1 MQQKVLNIH
10 QQILEAK
17 SNEQKLLAI
26 LLDPDKIEWEKLDD
40 LLLKI
45 NKSPA
50 THIFVGGSIV
60 KATILEDLITQLKQK
75 TNLPVVIFPGDPS
88 QISPQA
94 DAILFLSLLS
104 GRNPDYLIEYQV
116 QAAPILK
123 KTNLEVISTGYILI
137 ESGNET
143 AVARVSK
150 TKPLNRENLDL
161 VLATA
166 QAGEMLGNKLMYLE
180 AGSGAKNAVPLKM
193 IQLVAQNI
201 RIPVIVGGGITDLQG
216 IQDAYNAGA
225 DLVVI
230 GTAFENNSH
239 FFEVAAN
246 QKITRND

>member
-1 MQQKVLNIH
+1 MQQKILNIH

-17 SNEQKLLAI
+17 KSGQKLLAI
-26 LLDPDKIEWEKLDD
+26 LLDPDKIVLENLDR
-40 LLLKI
+40 LILKI
-45 NKSPA
+45 NHSPA

-60 KATILEDLITQLKQK
+60 QATILEELITKLKQN

-88 QISPQA
+88 QISPYA

-150 TKPLNRENLDL
+150 TKPLNRENFDL

-180 AGSGAKNAVPLKM
+180 AGSGAKNAVPLEM
-193 IQLVAQNI
+193 IRLIAQNI
-201 RIPVIVGGGITDLQG
+201 EIPVIVGGGITDLRG
-216 IQDAYNAGA
+216 IQNAYNAGA

-230 GTAFENNSH
+230 GTAFENDTH
-239 FFEVAAN
+239 FFEL
-246 QKITRND
+246 

>member
-1 MQQKVLNIH
+1 MFRNTNFRRI
-10 QQILEAK
+10 
-17 SNEQKLLAI
+17 
-26 LLDPDKIEWEKLDD
+26 DF
-40 LLLKI
+40 
-45 NKSPA
+45 
-50 THIFVGGSIV
+50 T
-60 KATILEDLITQLKQK
+60 LKQK

-150 TKPLNRENLDL
+150 TKPLNRENFDL

-180 AGSGAKNAVPLKM
+180 AGSGAKNAVPLEM
-193 IQLVAQNI
+193 IQLISQNI
-201 RIPVIVGGGITDLQG
+201 EIPIIVGGGIVDLHG
-216 IQDAYNAGA
+216 IQNAFKAGA

-230 GTAFENNSH
+230 GTAFENDSH
-239 FFEVAAN
+239 FFEL
-246 QKITRND
+246 

>member
-1 MQQKVLNIH
+1 MKQKISNIH

-17 SNEQKLLAI
+17 KNGQKLLAI
-26 LLDPDKIEWEKLDD
+26 LLDPDKIVWENLNHLLD
-40 LLLKI
+40 KI
-45 NKSPA
+45 NQSPA

-60 KATILEDLITQLKQK
+60 KATILEELIAQLKQK
-75 TNLPVVIFPGDPS
+75 TTLPVVLFPGDPS
-88 QISPQA
+88 QICPEA

-104 GRNPDYLIEYQV
+104 GRNADYLIEYQV

-150 TKPLNRENLDL
+150 TKPLNRENFDL

-166 QAGEMLGNKLMYLE
+166 LAGEMLGNKLIYLE

-193 IQLVAQNI
+193 IQLISQNI
-201 RIPVIVGGGITDLQG
+201 EIPVIVGGGIVDLHG
-216 IQDAYNAGA
+216 IQKAYKAGA

-230 GTAFENNSH
+230 GTAFENDSH
-239 FFEVAAN
+239 FFE
-246 QKITRND
+246 T

>member
-1 MQQKVLNIH
+1 MRRKISNIY
-10 QQILEAK
+10 QQIIQAK
-17 SNEQKLLAI
+17 IDGQKLLAI
-26 LLDPDKIEWEKLDD
+26 LLDPDKIVWENLDH

-45 NKSPA
+45 NQSPA

-60 KATILEDLITQLKQK
+60 RTTILEDLMTALKQK
-75 TNLPVVIFPGDPS
+75 TNLPVIIFPGDPS
-88 QISPQA
+88 QISSQA

-104 GRNPDYLIEYQV
+104 GRNADYLIEYQV

-123 KTNLEVISTGYILI
+123 KTDLEVISTGYILI

-150 TKPLNRENLDL
+150 TQPLDRQDLDL

-166 QAGEMLGNKLMYLE
+166 QAGEMLGNKLVYLE
-180 AGSGAKNAVPLKM
+180 AGSGAKKSVPLEM
-193 IQLVAQNI
+193 IQLIAQNI
-201 RIPVIVGGGITDLQG
+201 KIPIIVGGGIADLKG
-216 IQDAYNAGA
+216 IQQAYNAGA

-239 FFEVAAN
+239 FF
-246 QKITRND
+246 D

>member
-1 MQQKVLNIH
+1 MEQKILTIH
-10 QQILEAK
+10 QQILDAK
-17 SNEQKLLAI
+17 KNGQKLLAI
-26 LLDPDKIEWEKLDD
+26 LLDPDKIVWEKLDH

-45 NKSPA
+45 NQSPA

-60 KATILEDLITQLKQK
+60 QSTILEDLIAKLKQK
-75 TNLPVVIFPGDPS
+75 TNLPVIIFPGDPS

-123 KTNLEVISTGYILI
+123 KTKLEVISTGYILI

-150 TKPLNRENLDL
+150 TEPLNRENFDL
-161 VLATA
+161 ALATA
-166 QAGEMLGNKLMYLE
+166 QAGEMLGNKLIYLE
-180 AGSGAKNAVPLKM
+180 AGSGAKKAVPLEM
-193 IQLVAQNI
+193 ISLIAQNI
-201 RIPVIVGGGITDLQG
+201 EIPVIVGGGIVDLHG
-216 IQDAYNAGA
+216 IKKAYNAGA

-230 GTAFENNSH
+230 GTAFENDSH
-239 FFEVAAN
+239 FF
-246 QKITRND
+246 DS

>member
-1 MQQKVLNIH
+1 MQEQLLTIR

-17 SNEQKLLAI
+17 SNGQKLLAV
-26 LLDPDKIEWEKLDD
+26 LLDPDKIVLENLNHLID
-40 LLLKI
+40 KI
-45 NKSPA
+45 NQSPA

-60 KATILEDLITQLKQK
+60 QNNILEELITALKQE
-75 TNLPVVIFPGDPS
+75 TNLPVILFPGDPS
-88 QISPQA
+88 QISPKA
-94 DAILFLSLLS
+94 DGILFLSLLS

-150 TKPLNRENLDL
+150 TKPLSRENLDL

-166 QAGEMLGNKLMYLE
+166 QAGEMLGNQLIYLE
-180 AGSGAKNAVPLKM
+180 AGSGAKQSVPTEM
-193 IQLVAQNI
+193 IELISQNI
-201 RIPVIVGGGITDLQG
+201 KIPVIVGGGIVDLHG
-216 IQDAYNAGA
+216 IQKAYKAGA

-239 FFEVAAN
+239 FFE
-246 QKITRND
+246 Q

>member
-1 MQQKVLNIH
+1 MEQKLRTIH
-10 QQILEAK
+10 QQILDAK
-17 SNEQKLLAI
+17 KNGQKLLAI
-26 LLDPDKIEWEKLDD
+26 LLDPDKIVLENIDHLI
-40 LLLKI
+40 LKI
-45 NKSPA
+45 NESPA

-60 KATILEDLITQLKQK
+60 QNTILEDLISVLKQK
-75 TNLPVVIFPGDPS
+75 TNLPVIIFPGDPS

-116 QAAPILK
+116 QAAPVLK
-123 KTNLEVISTGYILI
+123 KMKIEVISTGYILI

-150 TKPLNRENLDL
+150 TKPLNRENFDL
-161 VLATA
+161 ALATA

-193 IQLVAQNI
+193 IQLISQNI
-201 RIPVIVGGGITDLQG
+201 EIPIIVGGGIVDLHA
-216 IQDAYNAGA
+216 IQNAYNAGA

-230 GTAFENNSH
+230 GTAFENDSH
-239 FFEVAAN
+239 FFES
-246 QKITRND
+246 

>member
-1 MQQKVLNIH
+1 MEQKLLSIH
-10 QQILEAK
+10 EQILEAK
-17 SNEQKLLAI
+17 KNRQKLLAI
-26 LLDPDKIEWEKLDD
+26 LLDPDKIVWEQLDH
-40 LLLKI
+40 LLDKI
-45 NKSPA
+45 NESLA

-60 KATILEDLITQLKQK
+60 QSTILEDLIAQLKQK
-75 TNLPVVIFPGDPS
+75 TNLPVIIFPGDPS

-150 TKPLNRENLDL
+150 TEPLNRENFDL
-161 VLATA
+161 ALATA
-166 QAGEMLGNKLMYLE
+166 QAGEMLGNKLIYLE
-180 AGSGAKNAVPLKM
+180 AGSGAKKPVPLEM
-193 IQLVAQNI
+193 IALIAQNI
-201 RIPVIVGGGITDLQG
+201 EIPVIVGGGIVDLHG
-216 IQDAYNAGA
+216 IKEAYNAGA

-230 GTAFENNSH
+230 GTAFENDSH
-239 FFEVAAN
+239 FFDSS
-246 QKITRND
+246 I

>member
-1 MQQKVLNIH
+1 MKQKISNIH
-10 QQILEAK
+10 QQILESKK
-17 SNEQKLLAI
+17 SGQKLLAI
-26 LLDPDKIEWEKLDD
+26 LLDPDKIVWENLDH
-40 LLLKI
+40 LLHKI
-45 NKSPA
+45 NQSPA

-60 KATILEDLITQLKQK
+60 KATILEDLLAELKQK

-150 TKPLNRENLDL
+150 TKPLNRENFDL

-193 IQLVAQNI
+193 IQLISQNI
-201 RIPVIVGGGITDLQG
+201 EIPIIVGGGLVDLHG
-216 IQDAYNAGA
+216 IQNAYKAGA

-230 GTAFENNSH
+230 GTAFENDSH
-239 FFEVAAN
+239 FFES
-246 QKITRND
+246 

>member
-1 MQQKVLNIH
+1 MRQKIPNIY
-10 QQILEAK
+10 QQIIQAK
-17 SNEQKLLAI
+17 IDGRKLLAI
-26 LLDPDKIEWEKLDD
+26 LLDPDKIVWENLEA
-40 LLLKI
+40 LLFKI
-45 NKSPA
+45 NQSPA

-60 KATILEDLITQLKQK
+60 QTTILEELMTELKQK

-88 QISPQA
+88 QISAQA

-104 GRNPDYLIEYQV
+104 GRNADYLIEYQV

-123 KTNLEVISTGYILI
+123 KTNLEVLSTGYILI

-150 TKPLNRENLDL
+150 TQPLDRKDLDL

-166 QAGEMLGNKLMYLE
+166 LAGEMLGNKLVYLE
-180 AGSGAKNAVPLKM
+180 AGSGAKKAVPLEM
-193 IQLVAQNI
+193 IELIAQNI
-201 RIPVIVGGGITDLQG
+201 EIPIIVGGGIVDLQG
-216 IQDAYNAGA
+216 IQKAYNAGA

-239 FFEVAAN
+239 FFEA
-246 QKITRND
+246 

>member
-1 MQQKVLNIH
+1 MQQRIFNIN

-17 SNEQKLLAI
+17 KEGRKLLAV
-26 LLDPDKIEWEKLDD
+26 LLDPDKIVLENLDHLID
-40 LLLKI
+40 KI
-45 NKSPA
+45 NQSPA

-60 KATILEDLITQLKQK
+60 QATILEDLIAQLKQK
-75 TNLPVVIFPGDPS
+75 TKLPVVIFPGDPS

-150 TKPLNRENLDL
+150 TKPLNRENFDL

-180 AGSGAKNAVPLKM
+180 AGSGAKNAVPLEM
-193 IQLVAQNI
+193 IQLIAQNI
-201 RIPVIVGGGITDLQG
+201 EIPIIVGGGIVDLHG
-216 IQDAYNAGA
+216 IQNAYKAGA

-230 GTAFENNSH
+230 GTAFENDSH
-239 FFEVAAN
+239 FFES
-246 QKITRND
+246 

>member
-1 MQQKVLNIH
+1 MQPKIPNIYE
-10 QQILEAK
+10 QIIQAK
-17 SNEQKLLAI
+17 RNGQKLLAI
-26 LLDPDKIEWEKLDD
+26 LLDPDKIALENLEG
-40 LLLKI
+40 LLQKI
-45 NKSPA
+45 NQSPA

-60 KATILEDLITQLKQK
+60 QTTILEELMAILKQK

-116 QAAPILK
+116 RAAPILK

-166 QAGEMLGNKLMYLE
+166 QAGEMLGNKLVYLE
-180 AGSGAKNAVPLKM
+180 AGSGAKKAVPVEM
-193 IQLVAQNI
+193 IELISQNI
-201 RIPVIVGGGITDLQG
+201 EIPIIVGGGIVDLHG
-216 IQDAYNAGA
+216 IQKAYNAGA

-239 FFEVAAN
+239 FFES
-246 QKITRND
+246 

>member
-1 MQQKVLNIH
+1 MEQKILTIH
-10 QQILEAK
+10 QQILDAK
-17 SNEQKLLAI
+17 KNGQKLLAI
-26 LLDPDKIEWEKLDD
+26 LLDPDKIVWENLDH

-45 NKSPA
+45 NQSPA

-60 KATILEDLITQLKQK
+60 QSTILEDLIAQLQQK
-75 TNLPVVIFPGDPS
+75 TNLPVILFPGDPS

-150 TKPLNRENLDL
+150 TEPLNRKNFDL
-161 VLATA
+161 ALATA
-166 QAGEMLGNKLMYLE
+166 QAGEMLGNKLIYLE
-180 AGSGAKNAVPLKM
+180 AGSGAKKPVPLEM
-193 IQLVAQNI
+193 IALIAQNI
-201 RIPVIVGGGITDLQG
+201 EIPVIVGGGIVDLHG
-216 IQDAYNAGA
+216 IKKAYKAGA

-230 GTAFENNSH
+230 GTAFENDSH
-239 FFEVAAN
+239 FF
-246 QKITRND
+246 DS

>member
-1 MQQKVLNIH
+1 MKQKISNIH

-17 SNEQKLLAI
+17 KNGQKLLAI
-26 LLDPDKIEWEKLDD
+26 LLDPDKIVWENLNHLLD
-40 LLLKI
+40 KI
-45 NKSPA
+45 NQSPA

-60 KATILEDLITQLKQK
+60 QATILEDLIAQLKQK
-75 TNLPVVIFPGDPS
+75 TTLPVVLFPGDPS

-104 GRNPDYLIEYQV
+104 GRNADYLIEYQV

-150 TKPLNRENLDL
+150 TKPLNRENFDL

-166 QAGEMLGNKLMYLE
+166 LAGEMLGNKLIYLE

-193 IQLVAQNI
+193 IQLISQNI
-201 RIPVIVGGGITDLQG
+201 EIPVIVGGGIVDLQG
-216 IQDAYNAGA
+216 IQKAYKAGA

-230 GTAFENNSH
+230 GTAFENDSH
-239 FFEVAAN
+239 FFE
-246 QKITRND
+246 T

>member
-1 MQQKVLNIH
+1 MRQKIPNIY
-10 QQILEAK
+10 QQIIQAK
-17 SNEQKLLAI
+17 TDGQKLLAI
-26 LLDPDKIEWEKLDD
+26 LLDPDKIVRENLED

-45 NKSPA
+45 NQSPA

-60 KATILEDLITQLKQK
+60 KTTILEELMTELKQK
-75 TNLPVVIFPGDPS
+75 TTLPVVIFPGDPS

-104 GRNPDYLIEYQV
+104 GRNADYLIEYQV

-150 TKPLNRENLDL
+150 TQPLDRKDLDL

-166 QAGEMLGNKLMYLE
+166 QAGEMLGNKLVYLE
-180 AGSGAKNAVPLKM
+180 AGSGAKKAVPLEM
-193 IQLVAQNI
+193 ITLIAQNI
-201 RIPVIVGGGITDLQG
+201 EIPIIVGGGIVDLQG
-216 IQDAYNAGA
+216 IQKAYNAGA

-239 FFEVAAN
+239 FF
-246 QKITRND
+246 D